1 MEKYGQYRDK
11 GSGIAPFFPI
21 SPPATSV
28 LLLPWNAFLFFL
40 RIPFLVFAWFVWLA
54 FTQWTPP
61 GTLLRKANLWCIIG
75 IPGIWWIDLQVD
87 GVRRGS
93 LGKSPGSHMPEP
105 GSIVAASHT
114 SPIDILYLATIL
126 DPIFTQSYPGTKL
139 VKPLTLLSALA
150 SCFSLPT
157 PPKDRSGLLPLSKL
171 VSQHPGRIIATFPEA
186 TPSNGRSILTLT
198 PSLLS
203 ASPKTKIYP
212 VSLRYT
218 PADIVTPIP
227 GLYSA
232 ISFFWTLLSTQ
243 THCIRTRI
251 GAHMRVPAADAAAM
265 NPMPTHQR
273 ASSFESNYFDTLSD
287 EEEAKKRVQKDE
299 DGITETERRVLD
311 MFADTLARLG
321 RVKRVSLGI
330 REKAKFVEAWTKGA
344 KGRRA

>member
-1 MEKYGQYRDK
+1 M
-11 GSGIAPFFPI
+11 
-21 SPPATSV
+21 
-28 LLLPWNAFLFFL
+28 
-40 RIPFLVFAWFVWLA
+40 
-54 FTQWTPP
+54 
-61 GTLLRKANLWCIIG
+61 LRKANLWCIIG